1 MTHLLGYDIG
11 SSSVK
16 ATLLEAG
23 SGRAIASATSPA
35 AEMPILAVRP
45 GWAEQAPELWWKHV
59 KAATA
64 EIRARKAREL
74 REVKAIGISYQMH
87 GLVIVDKNGRALR
100 PSIIWC
106 DSRAVEIGNKAW
118 KEIGKRKCLSRL
130 LNSPGNF
137 TASKLRWVK
146 ENEPRIYAKIHKVM
160 LPGDYVAMRMSGE
173 ILTSVSGLSEGI
185 MWDFQKEARADFV
198 LAHFG
203 IDPGL
208 IAEAR
213 PAFSLQGELTAAAAK
228 ELGLPGGV
236 KIAYRSGDQP
246 NNAFSLRVLEPG
258 EIATTAGTSA
268 VVYGVGNQPN
278 YDALSR
284 VNTFVH
290 VNHSARAPRYGTL
303 LCING
308 SGILYRWLRHNF
320 AAAGA
325 GGMSY
330 AAMDRAAGRIPV
342 GSGGLVVLPYGNG
355 AERTLENRDLGAS
368 IHHLN
373 FNIHSRDHILRAAQ
387 EGVVFA
393 LIYGVEIMRG
403 LGLKTSVVRAGHDNM
418 FLSPVF
424 GRTFATVAEA
434 RLELFNTDGSQGAA
448 RGAGIGAGIYRG
460 FREAFAGLKA
470 VRTIDPDRKNRQAY
484 FEAYGLWKQ
493 TLEKQLTERR

>member
-1 MTHLLGYDIG
+1 MANLLGYDIG

-23 SGRAIASATSPA
+23 SGRAVASATSPA
-35 AEMPILAVRP
+35 AEMPILAARP

-59 KAATA
+59 KASTA
-64 EIRARKAREL
+64 EIRARKPREL
-74 REVKAIGISYQMH
+74 REVKAIGISYHMH

-106 DSRAVEIGNKAW
+106 DSRAVEIGNRAW

-137 TASKLRWVK
+137 TAAKLKWVK
-146 ENEPRIYAKIHKVM
+146 ENEPRVYAKIHKVM

-173 ILTSVSGLSEGI
+173 MLTSVSGLSEGI

-203 IDPGL
+203 IDSGL

-213 PAFSLQGELTAAAAK
+213 PAFSFQGELTSAAAK
-228 ELGLPGGV
+228 ELGLPRGV
-236 KIAYRSGDQP
+236 QISYRSGDQP

-268 VVYGVGNQPN
+268 VVYGVGDRPS

-303 LCING
+303 LCVNG
-308 SGILYRWLRHNF
+308 SGILYRWLRHNL
-320 AAAGA
+320 AAAG

-373 FNIHSRDHILRAAQ
+373 FNIHSREHLFRAAQ

-393 LIYGVEIMRG
+393 LMYGVEIMRG
-403 LGLKTSVVRAGHDNM
+403 MGIATGVVRAGNDNM
-418 FLSPVF
+418 FRSPVF
-424 GRTFATVAEA
+424 GRTFATVADA
-434 RLELFNTDGSQGAA
+434 RLELFNTDGSRGAA

-460 FREAFAGLKA
+460 FREAFAGLNA